1 MGKRKF
7 GALEKLEADPYEIAL
22 QCRSQSWIANSFAES
37 VCSTRSS
44 RIPGKAILCTDGNC
58 SLILYSAYF
67 HDFQEQYE
75 QYISNRAFLL
85 SAPASRDHGSFVSF
99 RTQID
104 FLAHVADSY
113 SEDIQD
119 FPGQLI
125 ELLERHHETLEAETR
140 EKIVGCLVLL
150 RRKSI
155 LGSDKYGTPVYPLNR
170 QRPYADG

>member
-1 MGKRKF
+1 MEVKAGLLT
-7 GALEKLEADPYEIAL
+7 A
-22 QCRSQSWIANSFAES
+22 SQSQSAAQDQAGSPVKLSYA
-37 VCSTRSS
+37 
-44 RIPGKAILCTDGNC
+44 LDGNC

-75 QYISNRAFLL
+75 QYNSNRAFLL

-113 SEDIQD
+113 FEDIQD

-170 QRPYADG
+170 QRPYADV